1 MVEVRSIG
9 LALAD
14 AVKAVFK
21 NSVILPPRRTQK
33 GSPQSLEGL
42 ARIDGRK
49 SYFLR
54 TAITIPILM
63 IASWFLLYFMEG
75 VFSFPDSLEGEGEN
89 APFFVLIFLIFPLAL
104 VVGFICSIVAFA
116 RNESR
121 VVSFICF
128 LLYAWPALGS
138 FLLLSKMVF
147 HF

>member
-1 MVEVRSIG
+1 MEVVRSIG
-9 LALAD
+9 LALAG
-14 AVKAVFK
+14 AVNAVFK
-21 NSVILPPRRTQK
+21 NYVIPPPRRAQK
-33 GSPQSLEGL
+33 ISPQSL

-54 TAITIPILM
+54 TAIAIPILM

-104 VVGFICSIVAFA
+104 VVGFICSIVAWA